1 MADREFTLEELR
13 GDKPAGNE
21 REFSFEELTGQKSTR
36 APAKPPSFVDRFVDA
51 AKPAFVSKDVYDRFV
66 QAAKPEIPVG
76 EFARGAY
83 LSPVRAG
90 TAMAQ
95 FVPSKREAATERAQ
109 EIERELSESFPKR
122 AGATVADIVGIG
134 KLVSPVIKGTT
145 AGQRIAKA
153 GALGGAVTAATTPVE
168 KETESTSDFAAEKIK
183 QAAIGGAFSMAPQ
196 GIIEGAGK
204 YLFPGSMLKATD
216 DAKKAIEEAQ
226 KRGFTLPIS
235 EITDSAALQTL
246 DRLFDS
252 PLVARNAPL
261 FAERINKLMG
271 ASGREI
277 GPTSFEKTSRA
288 LSNEIIRLTRNKQI
302 DLGTITPQLRKLY
315 ADTFQAIPDLEPKKL
330 QKILDGLGY
339 TSAQKVT
346 LDGTT
351 WHETRQLLQSN
362 AQSLIGM
369 PGYKQAQDLVKAWDN
384 AAFNSIPDPSWK
396 GAFSNWKSKY
406 TVFSDVE
413 AAILSNPTA
422 RSNFLKGVLDPED
435 LRNAIA
441 LRRGQ
446 EYTRRLYA
454 APAGRRAGREQT
466 TEAGVAGGLNL
477 FGRQPESVAPYYR
490 AATAPRVFATLL
502 GAKGLQDYLYS
513 PAGQQALLYGLQPD
527 QLRGLTTTM
536 QPFATDLGRFAAREA
551 SGE

>member
-1 MADREFTLEELR
+1 MKIEDFLRE
-13 GDKPAGNE
+13 
-21 REFSFEELTGQKSTR
+21 
-36 APAKPPSFVDRFVDA
+36 DA
-51 AKPAFVSKDVYDRFV
+51 APKTTPSDPLRSFLQEGGTV
-66 QAAKPEIPVG
+66 QAPRKPVSFGEAFRESMRPELPLG
-76 EFARGAY
+76 EFARGAA
-83 LSPVRAG
+83 LSPQRAG
-90 TAMAQ
+90 AAMAQ
-95 FVPSKREAATERAQ
+95 FMPSKREAATQRAQ
-109 EIERELSESFPKR
+109 EIEQELSESLPKR
-122 AGATVADIVGIG
+122 AGATAADILGIG
-134 KLVSPVIKGTT
+134 KLASPVIKGAT
-145 AGQRIAKA
+145 ATSRMLKA
-153 GALGGAVTAATTPVE
+153 GGLGAGITAATTPVE
-168 KETESTSDFAAEKIK
+168 KETERGSDFAYEKIK

-196 GIIEGAGK
+196 GIIEGVGK

-235 EITDSAALQTL
+235 EITNSAALQTL

-277 GPTSFEKTSRA
+277 GPTSFGKTSQA
-288 LSNEIIRLTRNKQI
+288 LSDEIISLTSNKQI

-315 ADTFQAIPDLEPKKL
+315 ADTFQAIPDLDPKKL

-339 TSAQKVT
+339 SSAQKVT

-351 WHETRQLLQSN
+351 WHETRQLLQN
-362 AQSLIGM
+362 IAQNLIGQ
-369 PGYKQAQDLVKAWDN
+369 PGYQQAKAMVNAWDD
-384 AAFNSIPDPSWK
+384 AAFNSIPDPNWK

-422 RSNFLKGVLDPED
+422 QSNFLKGVLDPQD

-454 APAGRRAGREQT
+454 APIGRRAGREQT

-490 AATAPRVFATLL
+490 AATAPRVFGTLL

-513 PAGQQALLYGLQPD
+513 PFGQQALLYGLQPQ
-527 QLRGLTTTM
+527 QLRFLTSAM
-536 QPFATDLGRFAAREA
+536 QPFATDIGRFAAREA
-551 SGE
+551 AGE

>member
-1 MADREFTLEELR
+1 VADREFTLEELR
-13 GDKPAGNE
+13 GEGTTAPADGS
-21 REFSFEELTGQKSTR
+21 REFSFEELTGQKPT
-36 APAKPPSFVDRFVDA
+36 PAKPKQPSFFERV
-51 AKPAFVSKDVYDRFV
+51 KE
-66 QAAKPEIPVG
+66 AAKPEIPVA

-83 LSPVRAG
+83 LSPQRAG
-90 TAMAQ
+90 AAMAQ
-95 FVPSKREAATERAQ
+95 LVPSKREEATRRAQ
-109 EIERELSESFPKR
+109 EIESELSESFPKR

-145 AGQRIAKA
+145 AARRMLKA
-153 GALGGAVTAATTPVE
+153 GALGGGVTAATTPVE
-168 KETESTSDFAAEKIK
+168 RETEDTADFVGEKIK

-196 GIIEGAGK
+196 GIIEGVGK
-204 YLFPGSMLKATD
+204 YIFPGSMLKATD
-216 DAKKAIEEAQ
+216 ATKKAIDEAV
-226 KRGFTLPIS
+226 KKGYTLPIS

-252 PLVARNAPL
+252 PLVSRNAPI

-277 GPTSFEKTSRA
+277 SPDTFQKTSRA

-302 DLGTITPQLRKLY
+302 DLGSITPQLRQIY
-315 ADTFQAIPDLEPKKL
+315 GDTLQAIPELEPKKL

-339 TSAQKVT
+339 SGAQKAT
-346 LDGTT
+346 IDGTT
-351 WHETRQLLQSN
+351 WHETRQLLQRN
-362 AQSLIGM
+362 AQSLLGQ
-369 PGYKQAQDLVKAWDN
+369 PGFQQARALVKAWDD

-396 GAFSNWKSKY
+396 GAFSNWKGKY

-413 AAILSNPTA
+413 AAVNANPTA
-422 RSNFLKGVLDPED
+422 RSNFVKGVLDPED

-441 LRRGQ
+441 QRRG
-446 EYTRRLYA
+446 EEFTRRMYA
-454 APAGRRAGREQT
+454 PPGGRRGGREQT
-466 TEAGVAGGLNL
+466 TEAGVAGSLNI

-490 AATAPRVFATLL
+490 AATAPKVFGTLV
-502 GAKGLQDYLYS
+502 GAKALQDYLYS

-527 QLRGLTTTM
+527 QLRRLTSSM
-536 QPFATDLGRFAAREA
+536 QPFATDLGRFAARQA

>member
-21 REFSFEELTGQKSTR
+21 REFSFEELTGQKAAKPAT
-36 APAKPPSFVDRFVDA
+36 APAKPRSFMERFA
-51 AKPAFVSKDVYDRFV
+51 E
-66 QAAKPEIPVG
+66 AAKPEIPVA

-95 FVPSKREAATERAQ
+95 LVPSKREAATQRAQ

-134 KLVSPVIKGTT
+134 KLVSPVIKGVS

-168 KETESTSDFAAEKIK
+168 RETEGAGEFAAEKIK
-183 QAAIGGAFSMAPQ
+183 QAAIGGAFSMAPH
-196 GIIEGAGK
+196 GIIEGVGK
-204 YLFPGSMLKATD
+204 YIFPGSMLKATD
-216 DAKKAIEEAQ
+216 STKKAVDEAL
-226 KRGFTLPIS
+226 KRGYTLPIS

-252 PLVARNAPL
+252 PLVSRNAPI

-271 ASGREI
+271 SSGREI
-277 GPTSFEKTSRA
+277 GPESFEKTSRA

-302 DLGTITPQLRKLY
+302 DLGTITPQLRQIY
-315 ADTFQAIPDLEPKKL
+315 SDTLQAIPELEPKKL

-339 TSAQKVT
+339 SGTQRAAI
-346 LDGTT
+346 DGTT
-351 WHETRQLLQSN
+351 WHETRQLLQRN
-362 AQSLIGM
+362 AQSLIGQ
-369 PGYKQAQDLVKAWDN
+369 PGFQQARALVKAWDD

-396 GAFSNWKSKY
+396 GAFSNWKGKY

-413 AAILSNPTA
+413 AAINANPTA
-422 RSNFLKGVLDPED
+422 RSNFVKGVLDPED

-441 LRRGQ
+441 QRRG
-446 EYTRRLYA
+446 EEFTRRMYT
-454 APAGRRAGREQT
+454 PPGGRRGGREQT
-466 TEAGVAGGLNL
+466 TEAGVAGSLNV

-490 AATAPRVFATLL
+490 AATAPRVFGTLL

-527 QLRGLTTTM
+527 QLRGLTSSM

>member
-1 MADREFTLEELR
+1 MALSEAEELELLELEESESRSRQAPRSDL
-13 GDKPAGNE
+13 E
-21 REFSFEELTGQKSTR
+21 RPQRQPRSQAKLSA
-36 APAKPPSFVDRFVDA
+36 APAKQPSFMERVVE
-51 AKPAFVSKDVYDRFV
+51 
-66 QAAKPEIPVG
+66 AAKPEIPVA

-95 FVPSKREAATERAQ
+95 LVPSKREAATQRAQ
-109 EIERELSESFPKR
+109 EIEQELSESFPKR
-122 AGATVADIVGIG
+122 AGATVADMVGIG
-134 KLVSPVIKGTT
+134 KLVSPVIKGVS

-168 KETESTSDFAAEKIK
+168 RETEGAGDFAAEKIK

-196 GIIEGAGK
+196 GIIEGVGK
-204 YLFPGSMLKATD
+204 YLFPGSMLKATEST
-216 DAKKAIEEAQ
+216 KKAVDEAL
-226 KRGFTLPIS
+226 KKGYTLPIS
-235 EITDSAALQTL
+235 EITDSAVLNSL

-252 PLVARNAPL
+252 PLVARNAPI

-277 GPTSFEKTSRA
+277 GPENFEKISRG

-302 DLGTITPQLRKLY
+302 DLASITPQLRKLY

-330 QKILDGLGY
+330 QKILDGLGSS
-339 TSAQKVT
+339 SAQKVT

-351 WHETRQLLQSN
+351 WHETRQLLQRN
-362 AQSLIGM
+362 AESLIGK
-369 PGYKQAQDLVKAWDN
+369 PEYQQASELVKAWDN

-396 GAFSNWKSKY
+396 GAFSNWKGKY

-413 AAILSNPTA
+413 AAINSNPTA

-441 LRRGQ
+441 LRR
-446 EYTRRLYA
+446 EKEFTRRMYA
-454 APAGRRAGREQT
+454 APGGRRGGREQT

-490 AATAPRVFATLL
+490 APTAPRVFGTLL

-527 QLRGLTTTM
+527 QLRGLTSAM
-536 QPFATDLGRFAAREA
+536 QPFATDLGRFAARET

>member
-1 MADREFTLEELR
+1 MADREFTLEELQET
-13 GDKPAGNE
+13 KPAGGE
-21 REFSFEELTGQKSTR
+21 REFSFEELTGQKPTR
-36 APAKPPSFVDRFVDA
+36 APAKQPSFMERVVE
-51 AKPAFVSKDVYDRFV
+51 
-66 QAAKPEIPVG
+66 AAKPEIPVA

-95 FVPSKREAATERAQ
+95 LVPSKREAATQRAR
-109 EIERELSESFPKR
+109 EIEQELSESFPKR

-134 KLVSPVIKGTT
+134 KLVSPVIKGAT
-145 AGQRIAKA
+145 ALQRIGKA

-168 KETESTSDFAAEKIK
+168 QETEGASDFAAEKIK

-196 GIIEGAGK
+196 GIIEGVGK
-204 YLFPGSMLKATD
+204 YIFPGSMLKATD
-216 DAKKAIEEAQ
+216 STKKAVDEAL
-226 KRGFTLPIS
+226 KRGYTLPIS

-252 PLVARNAPL
+252 PLVTRNAPI

-277 GPTSFEKTSRA
+277 GPESFEKTSRA

-302 DLGTITPQLRKLY
+302 DLGTITPQLRQIY
-315 ADTFQAIPDLEPKKL
+315 SDTLQAIPELEPKKL

-339 TSAQKVT
+339 SGTQRAAI
-346 LDGTT
+346 DGTT
-351 WHETRQLLQSN
+351 WHETRQLLQRN
-362 AQSLIGM
+362 AQSLIGQ
-369 PGYKQAQDLVKAWDN
+369 PGFQQARALVKAWDD

-413 AAILSNPTA
+413 AAINANPTA
-422 RSNFLKGVLDPED
+422 RSNFVKGVLDPED

-441 LRRGQ
+441 QRRG
-446 EYTRRLYA
+446 EEFTRRMYA
-454 APAGRRAGREQT
+454 TPGGRRGGREQT
-466 TEAGVAGGLNL
+466 TEAGVAGSLNV

-490 AATAPRVFATLL
+490 AATAPKVFGTLV
-502 GAKGLQDYLYS
+502 GAKALQDYLYS

-527 QLRGLTTTM
+527 QLRGLTSSM

>member
-1 MADREFTLEELR
+1 MARFSGEPIEDVVDQPKAPRFQGQQLDESVAPKREPRPE
-13 GDKPAGNE
+13 
-21 REFSFEELTGQKSTR
+21 
-36 APAKPPSFVDRFVDA
+36 PSFFERV
-51 AKPAFVSKDVYDRFV
+51 KE
-66 QAAKPEIPVG
+66 AAKPEIPVA

-83 LSPVRAG
+83 LSPQRAG
-90 TAMAQ
+90 AAMAQ
-95 FVPSKREAATERAQ
+95 FVPSKREAATQRAQ
-109 EIERELSESFPKR
+109 EIEAELSESFPKR

-134 KLVSPVIKGTT
+134 KLVSPVIKGAT
-145 AGQRIAKA
+145 ATQRIAKA
-153 GALGGAVTAATTPVE
+153 GGLGGAVTAATTPVE
-168 KETESTSDFAAEKIK
+168 RETEGAADFTGEKIK

-196 GIIEGAGK
+196 GVIEGVGK
-204 YLFPGSMLKATD
+204 YIFPGSMLKATD
-216 DAKKAIEEAQ
+216 ATKKAVDEAV
-226 KRGFTLPIS
+226 KKGYTLPIS

-252 PLVARNAPL
+252 PLVARNAPI

-277 GPTSFEKTSRA
+277 SPEVFEKTSRA

-302 DLGTITPQLRKLY
+302 DLGSITPQLRQLY
-315 ADTFQAIPDLEPKKL
+315 TNTLQATPELEPKKL
-330 QKILDGLGY
+330 QKVLDSLGY
-339 TSAQKVT
+339 SGAQGKV

-351 WHETRQLLQSN
+351 WHETRQLLQKN
-362 AQSLIGM
+362 AQSLLGQ
-369 PGYKQAQDLVKAWDN
+369 PGYQQARALVKAWDD

-396 GAFSNWKSKY
+396 GAFSNWKGKY

-413 AAILSNPTA
+413 AAVNANPTA
-422 RSNFLKGVLDPED
+422 RSNFVKGVLDPED

-441 LRRGQ
+441 QRRG
-446 EYTRRLYA
+446 EEFTRRMYRPPGGA
-454 APAGRRAGREQT
+454 RGGREQT
-466 TEAGVAGGLNL
+466 TEAGVAGSLNV

-490 AATAPRVFATLL
+490 AATAPKVFGTLV
-502 GAKGLQDYLYS
+502 GAKALQDYLYS

-527 QLRGLTTTM
+527 QLRRLTSSM

>member
-21 REFSFEELTGQKSTR
+21 REFSFEELTGQKAAKPAA
-36 APAKPPSFVDRFVDA
+36 APAKPRSFMERFA
-51 AKPAFVSKDVYDRFV
+51 E
-66 QAAKPEIPVG
+66 AAKPEIPVA

-95 FVPSKREAATERAQ
+95 LVPSKREAATQRAR
-109 EIERELSESFPKR
+109 EIEQELSESFPKR

-134 KLVSPVIKGTT
+134 KLVSPVIKGAT
-145 AGQRIAKA
+145 ALQRIGKA

-168 KETESTSDFAAEKIK
+168 RETEGAGDFAAEKIK

-196 GIIEGAGK
+196 GIIEGVGK
-204 YLFPGSMLKATD
+204 YIFPGSMLKATD
-216 DAKKAIEEAQ
+216 SSKKAVDEAL
-226 KRGFTLPIS
+226 KRGYTLPIS

-252 PLVARNAPL
+252 PLVTRNAPI

-277 GPTSFEKTSRA
+277 GPESFEKTSRA

-302 DLGTITPQLRKLY
+302 DLGTITPQLRQIY
-315 ADTFQAIPDLEPKKL
+315 SDTLQAIPELEPKKL

-339 TSAQKVT
+339 SGAQRAAI
-346 LDGTT
+346 DGTT
-351 WHETRQLLQSN
+351 WHETRQLLQRN
-362 AQSLIGM
+362 AQSLIGQ
-369 PGYKQAQDLVKAWDN
+369 PGFQQARALVKAWDD
-384 AAFNSIPDPSWK
+384 AAFNSIPDQSWK

-413 AAILSNPTA
+413 AAINANPTA
-422 RSNFLKGVLDPED
+422 RSNFVKGVLDPED

-441 LRRGQ
+441 QRRG
-446 EYTRRLYA
+446 EEFTRRMYA
-454 APAGRRAGREQT
+454 TPGGRRGGREQT
-466 TEAGVAGGLNL
+466 TEAGVAGSLNV

-490 AATAPRVFATLL
+490 AATAPKVFGTLV
-502 GAKGLQDYLYS
+502 GAKALQDYLYS

-527 QLRGLTTTM
+527 QLRGLTSSM

>member
-1 MADREFTLEELR
+1 VADREFTFEELT
-13 GDKPAGNE
+13 GEKPAGNE
-21 REFSFEELTGQKSTR
+21 REFSFEELTEQKPTR
-36 APAKPPSFVDRFVDA
+36 APDRQPSFLERV
-51 AKPAFVSKDVYDRFV
+51 KE
-66 QAAKPEIPVG
+66 AAKPEIPIG

-83 LSPVRAG
+83 LSPQRAG

-95 FVPSKREAATERAQ
+95 FVPSKREAATQRAQ
-109 EIERELSESFPKR
+109 EIEQELSESFPKR
-122 AGATVADIVGIG
+122 VGATVADIVGIG
-134 KLVSPVIKGTT
+134 KFVSPVIKGAT
-145 AGQRIAKA
+145 AGRRMLKA
-153 GALGGAVTAATTPVE
+153 GGLGGAVTAATTPVE
-168 KETESTSDFAAEKIK
+168 KEVEGTADFAAEKIK

-196 GIIEGAGK
+196 GIIEGVGK

-216 DAKKAIEEAQ
+216 STKKAIDEAL
-226 KRGFTLPIS
+226 KKGYTLPIS

-246 DRLFDS
+246 DKLFDS
-252 PLVARNAPL
+252 PLVARNAPI

-277 GPTSFEKTSRA
+277 GPQNFEKTSRG

-302 DLGTITPQLRKLY
+302 DLTSITPQLRNLY
-315 ADTFQAIPDLEPKKL
+315 ADTFQAIPELEPKKL

-339 TSAQKVT
+339 SGAQKVT

-351 WHETRQLLQSN
+351 WHETRQLLQRN
-362 AQSLIGM
+362 ASSLIGQ
-369 PGYKQAQDLVKAWDN
+369 PGYQQARALVKAWDD

-413 AAILSNPTA
+413 AAINSNPTA

-435 LRNAIA
+435 MRNAIA
-441 LRRGQ
+441 LRRG
-446 EYTRRLYA
+446 EEFTRRMYA
-454 APAGRRAGREQT
+454 APGGRRGGREQT

-490 AATAPRVFATLL
+490 AATVPKVAATMI
-502 GAKGLQDYLYS
+502 GAKGLQEYLYS

-527 QLRGLTTTM
+527 QLRGLTSGM

>member
-1 MADREFTLEELR
+1 VADREFTLEELR
-13 GDKPAGNE
+13 GEKPTDNQ
-21 REFSFEELTGQKSTR
+21 REFSFEELTGQKAAKPAA
-36 APAKPPSFVDRFVDA
+36 APAKPRSFMERF
-51 AKPAFVSKDVYDRFV
+51 SE
-66 QAAKPEIPVG
+66 AAKPEIPVA

-109 EIERELSESFPKR
+109 EIERELSESFPKK

-168 KETESTSDFAAEKIK
+168 KETESAGDFAAEKIK

-196 GIIEGAGK
+196 GIIEGVGK
-204 YLFPGSMLKATD
+204 YIFPGSMLKATD
-216 DAKKAIEEAQ
+216 STKKAVDEAL
-226 KRGFTLPIS
+226 KRGYTLPIS

-252 PLVARNAPL
+252 PLVARNAPI

-277 GPTSFEKTSRA
+277 GPESFEKTSRA

-302 DLGTITPQLRKLY
+302 DLGTITPQLRQIY
-315 ADTFQAIPDLEPKKL
+315 SDTLQAIPELEPKKL

-339 TSAQKVT
+339 SGTQRAAI
-346 LDGTT
+346 DGTT
-351 WHETRQLLQSN
+351 WHETRQLLQRN
-362 AQSLIGM
+362 AQSLIGQ
-369 PGYKQAQDLVKAWDN
+369 PGFQQARALVKAWDD
-384 AAFNSIPDPSWK
+384 AAFNSIPDQSWK

-413 AAILSNPTA
+413 AAINANPTA
-422 RSNFLKGVLDPED
+422 RSNFVKGVLDPED

-441 LRRGQ
+441 QRRG
-446 EYTRRLYA
+446 EEFTRRMYA
-454 APAGRRAGREQT
+454 APGGRRGGREQT
-466 TEAGVAGGLNL
+466 TEAGVAGSLNV

-490 AATAPRVFATLL
+490 AATAPRVFGTLL

-513 PAGQQALLYGLQPD
+513 PSGQQALLFGLQPD